1 MSQFTD
7 FGLDSAL
14 LKAIGE
20 LGFENPMPIQEQTIP
35 VLLAQDVDFVGLAQT
50 GTGKTAAF
58 GLPLLQK
65 IDASQ
70 RSVQALILCPT
81 RELCMQITKDLRN
94 YAKYIPEILIV
105 PVYGG
110 ASIELQFKDLAKKP
124 QIIVATPGRLRDM
137 IRRNKVDFTN
147 VHTMILDEA
156 DEMLNMGFQEE
167 VDDILEYMPKER
179 NTMLFSATM
188 PKEVEAILNK
198 YMTDPVKVAVG
209 ERNSG
214 TANVDHRYYMMAAK
228 DRYAVLKRII
238 DYTPSIYGIIFCRTK
253 LETQEVADSLIQ
265 DGYNAAALHGDLSQ
279 AMRDNVMDHFRKRS
293 LQLLV
298 ATDVA
303 ARGID
308 VKELT
313 HIINYNLPDDIETY
327 VHRSGRTGR
336 ADKRGICISLIHLR
350 EKHKIKQIEKIVG
363 RPIERALIPTGKEVC
378 EKQLFNHIDRI
389 EHVDI
394 NREDIDDYLPVIFK
408 KLEWM
413 SREELITRMV
423 ALNFNRFLDYYK
435 DAVDLNAD
443 EKAEKK
449 DKQERKKE
457 REHRD
462 ETMKRLYFGVGK
474 NDHVLP
480 QKIIGKI
487 NDVTHTKNIPVGRID
502 LFGDYSYVD
511 VDESFVPMILECFS
525 DPRKNPKGIVVE
537 VAKDQP
543 KREKRTFAERKEGG
557 EKKTRNERFEDDHRE
572 EVHTEDA
579 FEKKSKRKSKDFD
592 EDKPKYKV
600 ERSRDGHEWL
610 DPDWREHLDD
620 VEVFLDDDD
629 VRPSRKKR
637 NEERGFGSKKESGS
651 KKEKSSSS
659 KKSARSSGSKKES
672 RSGGFR
678 SSDYDIG
685 PRSSRGSSS
694 RESGRGRRGAARHE
708 EPSYYSPKRRGGK
721 RK

>member
-14 LKAIGE
+14 LRAIGE

-35 VLLAQDVDFVGLAQT
+35 VLLDRDTDFVGLAQT
-50 GTGKTAAF
+50 GTGKTATF

-65 IDASQ
+65 IDPSQ
-70 RSVQALILCPT
+70 RCIQALILCPT

-137 IRRNKVDFTN
+137 IRRNKVDFSN
-147 VHTMILDEA
+147 VRTMILDEA

-167 VDDILEYMPKER
+167 VDDILEYMPKEDR
-179 NTMLFSATM
+179 TTMLFSATM
-188 PKEVEAILNK
+188 PKEVEDILTK

-228 DRYAVLKRII
+228 DRYSVLKRII

-253 LETQEVADSLIQ
+253 LETQEIADSLIQ

-308 VKELT
+308 DKELT

-336 ADKRGICISLIHLR
+336 ADKRGICISLVHLR
-350 EKHKIKQIEKIVG
+350 EKHKVKQIEKIVG
-363 RPIERALIPTGKEVC
+363 RPIEKAIIPTGKEVC

-435 DAVDLNAD
+435 DAVDLNVNEKD
-443 EKAEKK
+443 EKKERKELKK
-449 DKQERKKE
+449 D

-474 NDHVLP
+474 NDHILP
-480 QKIIGKI
+480 QKLIGMI
-487 NDVTHTKNIPVGRID
+487 NDVTRTKNIPVGRID
-502 LFGDYSYVD
+502 LFPDFSYVD
-511 VDESFVPMILECFS
+511 VEESFVPMLLECFS
-525 DPRKNPKGIVVE
+525 DPRKNPKGIHVE
-537 VAKDQP
+537 VTKDQP
-543 KREKRTFAERKEGG
+543 KRERKPKE
-557 EKKTRNERFEDDHRE
+557 EKRE
-572 EVHTEDA
+572 EVKA
-579 FEKKSKRKSKDFD
+579 SEKKEHREKKEYRD
-592 EDKPKYKV
+592 ERKPKYKV
-600 ERSRDGHEWL
+600 EKSRDGHEWL
-610 DPDWREHLDD
+610 EPNWRDHLENI
-620 VEVFLDDDD
+620 EVFLDDDD

-637 NEERGFGSKKESGS
+637 NEERGFGAKKESN
-651 KKEKSSSS
+651 
-659 KKSARSSGSKKES
+659 
-672 RSGGFR
+672 
-678 SSDYDIG
+678 
-685 PRSSRGSSS
+685 
-694 RESGRGRRGAARHE
+694 RGRRGAARNA
-708 EPSYYSPKRRGGK
+708 EPDYYSPKRRGGK
-721 RK
+721 RR